1 LSLIFGGDIK
11 EMEWQKSK
19 LEEFMERNP
28 QYKWGNLNSLS
39 EGAIEELGV
48 VGAAQEARRVSA
60 RRPSS
65 GLTSSIQRKEGRK
78 GRQAHYT
85 RKAVLER
92 EKEAARRAVW
102 ERRHPRAAESN
113 WVRREEKRKTRKA
126 AERILR
132 KARKNAGR

>member
-1 LSLIFGGDIK
+1 MD
-11 EMEWQKSK
+11 WPKSK

-28 QYKWGNLNSLS
+28 TFKWGILNSLS

-48 VGAAQEARRVSA
+48 VGAVQEARRVSN

-65 GLTSSIQRKEGRK
+65 GRTSSIQKKEGRK

-85 RKAVLER
+85 RKAILER
-92 EKEAARRAVW
+92 EKEAVRRAVW

-113 WVRREEKRKTRKA
+113 WIHREEKRKTRKA
-126 AERILR
+126 AERALR
-132 KARKNAGR
+132 KARKNAGMLF